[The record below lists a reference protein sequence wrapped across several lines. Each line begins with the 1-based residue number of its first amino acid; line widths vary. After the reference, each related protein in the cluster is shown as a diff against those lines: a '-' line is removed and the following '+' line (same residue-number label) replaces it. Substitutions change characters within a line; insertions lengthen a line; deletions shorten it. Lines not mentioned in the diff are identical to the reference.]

1 MKKTFAMLIS
11 ILSLIIACSSPEE
24 LPPINNNPGGGADG
38 PKISVW
44 LTYPNRAFL
53 FGAATPI
60 TFKQT
65 SSSLAK
71 ITVDTTTRY
80 QTMDGFGYSLTGG
93 SAMLMN
99 QKMTPANRN
108 TLLRELFLT
117 TQNGI
122 GISYLRVSIGASDL
136 DANVFS
142 YNDLPAG
149 ETDVDLEHFS
159 LDPDRV
165 NLIPVLK
172 EILALNPNIKIMG
185 SPWSPP
191 KWMKTNNAVKGG
203 NLKPE
208 YYPVY
213 AKYFVKYIQGMAAE
227 GITIDAITV
236 QNEPEH
242 PGNTP
247 SMAMTSSQQNEFIKL
262 HLGPAFAAAGITTK
276 IVLFDHNCDNP
287 GYPIAILNDPVTKA
301 MVDGSAFHM
310 YLGDISAMSTV
321 HNAHPDKNVY
331 FTEQWTSGNGD
342 FAGDL
347 RWHVKTLIVG
357 APRNWSRNVLE
368 WNLAADQNFDPHTN
382 DGGCTLC
389 QGAITINNTTGAISR
404 NVSYYIIAHA
414 SKLVTPGSVR
424 VGSNIVD
431 NLYNVAYV
439 TPQGKKVL
447 IVVNDNN
454 VDKTFVI
461 GYKNFVATTS
471 LPAGGVATYYW

>member
-1 MKKTFAMLIS
+1 MKKTFPMLIS
-11 ILSLIIACSSPEE
+11 ILSLIIACSSSED

-38 PKISVW
+38 PKVSVW
-44 LTYPNRAFL
+44 VTYPNRSFL
-53 FGAATPI
+53 FSAVSPI

-65 SSSLAK
+65 TTQLSK

-80 QTMDGFGYSLTGG
+80 QTMDGFGYTLTGG
-93 SAMLMN
+93 SAQLMN
-99 QKMTPANRN
+99 QKLNAANRN

-117 TQNGI
+117 EQNGI
-122 GISYLRVSIGASDL
+122 GISYLRISIGASDL
-136 DANVFS
+136 DASVFS
-142 YNDLPAG
+142 YNDLPSG
-149 ETDVDLEHFS
+149 QTDVELENFS

-185 SPWSPP
+185 SPWSAP

-203 NLKPE
+203 SLKTE
-208 YYPVY
+208 YYSVY
-213 AKYFVKYIQGMAAE
+213 AKYFVRYIQEMAEE
-227 GITIDAITV
+227 GITIDAITI

-247 SMAMTSSQQNEFIKL
+247 SMTMTSSEQNEFIKS

-276 IVLFDHNCDNP
+276 IILFDHNCDHPN
-287 GYPIAILNDPVTKA
+287 YPIAILNDPVTKP

-310 YLGDISAMSTV
+310 YLGDISALTTV

-331 FTEQWTSGNGD
+331 FTEQWTSGFGD
-342 FAGDL
+342 FGGDL

-368 WNLAADQNFDPHTN
+368 WNLAADQNFDPHTG
-382 DGGCTLC
+382 DGGCNQC
-389 QGAITINNTTGAISR
+389 MGAITINNTSGAISR

-414 SKLVTPGSVR
+414 SKLVPPGSVR

-431 NLYNVAYV
+431 NLHNVAYV
-439 TPQGKKVL
+439 TPAGKKVL
-447 IVVNDNN
+447 IVVNDND

-461 GYKNFVATTS
+461 GYKNFVATAS